1 MSRAE
6 VAGPDGRAGAAGAG
20 PDGRASAAGV
30 GPRGRESAITAPV
43 PEDGTGGGG
52 PGGGGPGGGR
62 AVSLAWTL
70 GLFRSELSLTFRR
83 WRTLALLAVLAAV
96 PVLVGIAVR
105 IETSDG
111 GTVGGGGPDGGGGP
125 AFIAQV
131 TNNGLFLVFT
141 ALAATLPFFL
151 PMAIGV
157 VAGDA
162 IAGEASAGTLR
173 YLLVAPAGRTRL
185 LLAKYAS
192 ALAFCLVATLVVAVS
207 ALAVGA
213 LLFPLGEVTTI
224 SGTRISFA
232 DGLLRALLIALV
244 VAASLIGVAA
254 LGLFV
259 STLTSSG
266 IAAMAT
272 TVGLLITVQ
281 IVDQIPQLHAIHPYL
296 FSHYWLSF
304 ADLMREPVYWD
315 DLVKNLGL
323 QALYAGVF
331 GSAAWARFGTK
342 DIAS

>member
-6 VAGPDGRAGAAGAG
+6 SVREPEGAAG
-20 PDGRASAAGV
+20 PE
-30 GPRGRESAITAPV
+30 PRGV
-43 PEDGTGGGG
+43 PGEPDRPGTRTV
-52 PGGGGPGGGR
+52 R
-62 AVSLAWTL
+62 ALGAF
-70 GLFRSELSLTFRR
+70 GLFRSELLTTFRR
-83 WRTLALLAVLAAV
+83 WRTLALLGVLAAV
-96 PVLVGIAVR
+96 PVLVGIAVK
-105 IETSDG
+105 IETGDG
-111 GTVGGGGPDGGGGP
+111 SAAGGGGGGGAGP
-125 AFIAQV
+125 AFISQI

-157 VAGDA
+157 VAGDSL
-162 IAGEASAGTLR
+162 AGEANAGTLR

-185 LLAKYAS
+185 LLTKYATVI
-192 ALAFCLVATLVVAVS
+192 AFCLAATLVVALS

-213 LLFPLGEVTTI
+213 LLFPLGDLTTI
-224 SGTRISFA
+224 SGTRIGFA
-232 DGLLRALLIALV
+232 EGLGRALLIALV

-281 IVDQIPQLHAIHPYL
+281 ILDQIPQLDALHPYF

-315 DLVKNLGL
+315 DLTKNLGL
-323 QALYAGVF
+323 QALYALVF
-331 GSAAWARFGTK
+331 GSAAWARFTTK
-342 DIAS
+342 DITA

>member
-1 MSRAE
+1 MSRADTTT
-6 VAGPDGRAGAAGAG
+6 AGEAA
-20 PDGRASAAGV
+20 DTT
-30 GPRGRESAITAPV
+30 PRAPV
-43 PEDGTGGGG
+43 
-52 PGGGGPGGGR
+52 
-62 AVSLAWTL
+62 LWTF
-70 GLFRSELSLTFRR
+70 GLLRNELLTTFRR

-96 PVLVGIAVR
+96 PVLVGIAVK
-105 IETSDG
+105 IETGDG
-111 GTVGGGGPDGGGGP
+111 SPAGPGGGGGGGGP
-125 AFIAQV
+125 AFIAQI

-162 IAGEASAGTLR
+162 IAGESAAGTLR
-173 YLLVAPAGRTRL
+173 YLLVAPAGRSRL
-185 LLAKYAS
+185 LLTKYATVM
-192 ALAFCLVATLVVAVS
+192 AFCLAATLVVAVS

-213 LLFPLGEVTTI
+213 LLFPLGDLTTI
-224 SGTRISFA
+224 SGTTISFT

-244 VAASLIGVAA
+244 VAASLTGVAA

-259 STLTSSG
+259 STLTASG

-281 IVDQIPQLHAIHPYL
+281 ILDQIPQLHAIQPYL

-315 DLVKNLGL
+315 ELVRNLGL
-323 QALYAGVF
+323 QALYAAVF
-331 GSAAWARFGTK
+331 GSAAWARFTTK
-342 DIAS
+342 DITA

>member
-6 VAGPDGRAGAAGAG
+6 TRALDGRGGPDRPGGPGGPDGPDRPAGPDGREG
-20 PDGRASAAGV
+20 PDHR
-30 GPRGRESAITAPV
+30 P
-43 PEDGTGGGG
+43 GG
-52 PGGGGPGGGR
+52 PGQRPGGGLAVR
-62 AVSLAWTL
+62 APSPLWAF
-70 GLFRSELSLTFRR
+70 GLLRSELLTTFRR
-83 WRTLALLAVLAAV
+83 WRTLALLGVLAAV

-111 GTVGGGGPDGGGGP
+111 SSVGGAGGGGP
-125 AFIAQV
+125 AFIAQIS
-131 TNNGLFLVFT
+131 NNGLFLVFT

-151 PMAIGV
+151 PMAVGV

-162 IAGEASAGTLR
+162 IAGEANAGTLR

-185 LLAKYAS
+185 LLTKYTTVIV
-192 ALAFCLVATLVVAVS
+192 FCLAATLVVAAS
-207 ALAVGA
+207 ALVVGA
-213 LLFPLGEVTTI
+213 LLFPVGDLATI
-224 SGTRISFA
+224 SGTRITYGE
-232 DGLLRALLIALV
+232 GLGRALLIALV

-281 IVDQIPQLHAIHPYL
+281 ILDQIPQLHALHPYF

-315 DLVKNLGL
+315 ELVRNLGL
-323 QALYAGVF
+323 QALYAAVF
-331 GSAAWARFGTK
+331 GSAAWARFTTK
-342 DIAS
+342 DITS